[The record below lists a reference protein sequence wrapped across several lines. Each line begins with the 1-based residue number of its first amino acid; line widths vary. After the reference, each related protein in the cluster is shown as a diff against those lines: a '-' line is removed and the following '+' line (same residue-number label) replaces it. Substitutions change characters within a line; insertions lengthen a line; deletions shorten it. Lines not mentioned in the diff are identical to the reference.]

1 MNKYGYVSGMADE
14 MALYIDYKV
23 RSGFKEV
30 SFIYRMRK
38 FDSFCAARGIT
49 DISFTEDDSRAWGEK
64 IPDEAE
70 PCHYARINF
79 VKNFMIYLSRKGCSV
94 YVPKDIKS
102 LPSGFTPHIYT
113 DDEISR
119 YFDAVDTY
127 DPKGGNRKNRIQ
139 LPVLFRILYCCGTR
153 LNETLGIRKKDVDL
167 KAGIIALRET
177 KNNNT
182 RYIVVSDELKF
193 LLSRYA
199 DRRFYELSDNDYIF
213 SCRNGHRLGLWLLD
227 DFHRKFLD
235 HAGIPYI
242 GDHKGPRIH
251 DFRHTFAVRAFKQ
264 LVDSGKDLYVALPVL
279 STYLGHKTIY
289 ATERYLRLTVSIYP
303 YIAKKWETSINDIF
317 GKEHADEKD

>member
-14 MALYIDYKV
+14 MTLYIDYKV
-23 RSGFKEV
+23 RSGFMEK
-30 SFIYRMRK
+30 SYIHRMRK
-38 FDSFCAARGIT
+38 FDRFCAARGIT
-49 DISFTEDDSRAWGEK
+49 YISFTEDDSRAWGEK
-64 IPDEAE
+64 RPDEAE
-70 PCHYARINF
+70 YCHYDRINL
-79 VKNFMIYLSRKGCSV
+79 VKNFMIYLSRKGYSV
-94 YVPKDIKS
+94 YIPKDIKS
-102 LPSGFTPHIYT
+102 LPSTFTPHIYT

-119 YFDAVDTY
+119 YFEAVDTY
-127 DPKGGNRKNRIQ
+127 DPKCGNRKNRIQ

-213 SCRNGHRLGLWLLD
+213 SCRNGHRLSLRLLY

-235 HAGIPYI
+235 HASIPYF
-242 GDHKGPRIH
+242 GEHKGPRVH
-251 DFRHTFAVRAFKQ
+251 DFRHTFAVKSFKQ

-303 YIAKKWETSINDIF
+303 YIAKKWEASINDIF